1 MNWGQFKDTASHMCL
16 SGVVVASW
24 SLTQELA
31 GLNPFNENI
40 LATEF
45 AEFSENIQGKLNT
58 KPRVTCISTSGCNLF
73 VFCAVSATFLIP
85 YVLMLILAGLPL
97 FLMEMAFGQFASCGP
112 ISVWN
117 AVPMFRGTNKAH
129 SVIKLSK

>member
-1 MNWGQFKDTASHMCL
+1 MCL

-24 SLTQELA
+24 SLTQEMA
-31 GLNPFNENI
+31 GSSPFNENI
-40 LATEF
+40 LVT
-45 AEFSENIQGKLNT
+45 EFSENIQGKLNT
-58 KPRVTCISTSGCNLF
+58 KPKVTCISIIGCNLF
-73 VFCAVSATFLIP
+73 VFCRVSATFLIP